1 MVLSPTRIYVLNP
14 SGIYWYRFKNSGHDH
29 KIQRWISFFDGVHLP
44 FKDISFDNIIALEVL
59 EHVEELD
66 DLMFEINRAL
76 KKDGLFVASI
86 PFGWPEHEK
95 PFDFRRFTTFG
106 IEKLLIK
113 NKFEIVLI
121 SKSGTLISSLLQI
134 IIYYIDDIFFK
145 NRQIKGIFFG
155 RYILYL

>member
-1 MVLSPTRIYVLNP
+1 MDI
-14 SGIYWYRFKNSGHDH
+14 
-29 KIQRWISFFDGVHLP
+29 FFDGVHLP

-76 KKDGLFVASI
+76 KKDGFFVASI

-134 IIYYIDDIFFK
+134 IIYYIDDIFSKTDKLRYFLWPIYSIPINSLSLILDFLLPK
-145 NRQIKGIFFG
+145 NKDFYSNLIVVAKKV
-155 RYILYL
+155 